1 LRRAGTGEIEGCT
14 NRLVTKCTARA
25 GSVRVSPE
33 TFETRVNPD
42 SKLAEDRDRR
52 HQEEQGPDKRC
63 ARTIRASHHIT
74 SHHITSHH
82 LEARKQHSKP
92 DRDQVGRL
100 TRSGK
105 RIVVATVI
113 ISIQPGS
120 SYELL
125 EHIYTL
131 APLSV
136 IAHSRTPTLHHAT
149 RSTRATS
156 HLCDSNRS
164 RLDHRYLS
172 RFD

>member
-74 SHHITSHH
+74 SLGGQKAAQQTRSRSSWPTYQIGKTNRRRYSHH
-82 LEARKQHSKP
+82 QYSARIEL
-92 DRDQVGRL
+92 R
-100 TRSGK
+100 
-105 RIVVATVI
+105 VAGTYI
-113 ISIQPGS
+113 
-120 SYELL
+120 
-125 EHIYTL
+125 HT
-131 APLSV
+131 
-136 IAHSRTPTLHHAT
+136 RTPLGHRTQPN
-149 RSTRATS
+149 S
-156 HLCDSNRS
+156 HSPSCHSVDPCN
-164 RLDHRYLS
+164 LS
-172 RFD
+172 SL

>member
-1 LRRAGTGEIEGCT
+1 VQTGYSLRAQQERGPCAS
-14 NRLVTKCTARA
+14 RP
-25 GSVRVSPE
+25 PE

-42 SKLAEDRDRR
+42 SKLAEDRDR
-52 HQEEQGPDKRC
+52 QTTT
-63 ARTIRASHHIT
+63 RTRSGQALCPFHS
-74 SHHITSHH
+74 SVTSHH